1 MTSTTDTDEHP
12 EVSEISALADGLLPP
27 DRTADLRRHLQ
38 VCDLCADVRT
48 SLDEIRSL
56 LGTLPG
62 PARMPDDVAGRIDAA
77 LAAEA
82 LLDST
87 SAPDRHD
94 VSRETPAATSG
105 GVSRETSRPSEET
118 ERAAAGAPAD
128 RPAGRPRATTGPGR
142 RTPRPGGRRGRSRRW
157 PQVLLG
163 TACAAAVL
171 GMGTWLIQSSD
182 SGPGDDRTGVHAD
195 STVAPRTESAS
206 LSAAGLESR
215 VHQILTHQGGRH
227 PEQPSREVTAKNSPD
242 TLRADDV
249 RVPSCVQAGTGRS
262 EAPLAAQEE
271 TYDGTA
277 AYLVVLPHP
286 ADASRVD
293 AFVIDAACTTADP
306 PSPGAIL
313 ANRTYDRR

>member
-1 MTSTTDTDEHP
+1 MTTSTDTDEHP

-27 DRTADLRRHLQ
+27 DRTADLRRHLEA
-38 VCDLCADVRT
+38 CDLCADVRT

-62 PARMPDDVAGRIDAA
+62 AVRMPDDVAGRIDAA

-87 SAPDRHD
+87 TDPDRCE
-94 VSRETPAATSG
+94 VSRETPPGAAA
-105 GVSRETSRPSEET
+105 GVSRETSRPAEEAET
-118 ERAAAGAPAD
+118 AAATAPAD
-128 RPAGRPRATTGPGR
+128 RPAGRSRAATGPGR
-142 RTPRPGGRRGRSRRW
+142 QTPRSGGRHGRSRRW
-157 PQVLLG
+157 PQALLG

-171 GMGTWLIQSSD
+171 GMGTWLVQSSD
-182 SGPGDDRTGVHAD
+182 SGSSDGRTTAE

-215 VHQILTHQGGRH
+215 VHQVLAHQDGRQG
-227 PEQPSREVTAKNSPD
+227 QPSREVTAKNSPPD
-242 TLRADDV
+242 TLNADDV

-262 EAPLAAQEE
+262 EAPLAAQKE

-286 ADASRVD
+286 TDASRVD

-306 PSPGAIL
+306 ASPGAIL
-313 ANRTYDRR
+313 VNRTYDRR